1 MANIQPFIKFA
12 LLFSVFGIAT
22 KIILWQQ
29 GFLDGSPEYAGMN
42 YLLFLM
48 LTCFF
53 SLYVMRKGL
62 KEPTKYLH
70 DFKYGMRSVALFAL
84 VVTLFTYVFYEYLD
98 PEYFPNRIA
107 ERMAVAEA
115 VDLKTVDSP
124 IELTKEKLIEN
135 QKRISEAIYDSA
147 NHSFISL
154 FAFLILGG
162 IYSSIITWLTRKI
175 A

>member
-12 LLFSVFGIAT
+12 LLFSTLGIVTKVF
-22 KIILWQQ
+22 LWQQ
-29 GFLDGSPEYAGMN
+29 GLLNENPEYAGMG

-53 SLYVMRKGL
+53 SLYYMRKEL
-62 KEPTKYLH
+62 QESTKYVQ
-70 DFKYGMRSVALFAL
+70 DFKYGMRSVALFSI
-84 VVTLFTYVFYEYLD
+84 VVTLFTYFFYEYLD

-115 VDLKTVDSP
+115 VDISTVESP

-162 IYSSIITWLTRKI
+162 VYSSLITWLTRKI